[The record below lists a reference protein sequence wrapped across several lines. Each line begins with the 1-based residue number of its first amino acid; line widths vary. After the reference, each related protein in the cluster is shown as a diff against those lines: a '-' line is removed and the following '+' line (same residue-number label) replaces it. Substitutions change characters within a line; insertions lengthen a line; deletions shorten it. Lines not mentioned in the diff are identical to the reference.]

1 MDGFGPL
8 LDILYHFSMPV
19 VETPANVHQAIA
31 LVLMYLENHTD
42 RLQTFDD
49 PSDLTEVVQ
58 FLVNYFRK
66 DYHSVLGLWPLMTA
80 IHPGHLAEV
89 SGLCIA
95 GILQQSTNADAL
107 QHERHAVHCVCMI
120 QFLHNWIKSLGDSV
134 RGEWRDVQTRDI
146 FNFEKVSLVPMYE
159 NEMAQLFV
167 VARVQNL
174 AETETLFTQA
184 TIRMVACLQPHTQ
197 SGTGAGR
204 LLAGPSH
211 GRHAHLDERALTKK
225 RSRMSD
231 SLSVNIGVWLGVMTG
246 MVTGLGAA
254 FAMWREWQTYRQNQ
268 ITRLSNAAITAVRR
282 TEANVVRPL
291 LAERMS
297 ETIEKFITL
306 HKQEDSVR
314 FRVLLFSELYR
325 HMRLTEDEKQVARAT
340 AVNHLI
346 EILRGMPS
354 PPLRIVTEDQLNKQI
369 RNIQEQIE
377 NAYSSRPRP
386 TIDLLQHLG
395 TFVGT
400 VACA

>member
-1 MDGFGPL
+1 
-8 LDILYHFSMPV
+8 
-19 VETPANVHQAIA
+19 
-31 LVLMYLENHTD
+31 
-42 RLQTFDD
+42 
-49 PSDLTEVVQ
+49 
-58 FLVNYFRK
+58 
-66 DYHSVLGLWPLMTA
+66 
-80 IHPGHLAEV
+80 
-89 SGLCIA
+89 
-95 GILQQSTNADAL
+95 
-107 QHERHAVHCVCMI
+107 
-120 QFLHNWIKSLGDSV
+120 
-134 RGEWRDVQTRDI
+134 
-146 FNFEKVSLVPMYE
+146 
-159 NEMAQLFV
+159 
-167 VARVQNL
+167 
-174 AETETLFTQA
+174 
-184 TIRMVACLQPHTQ
+184 
-197 SGTGAGR
+197 
-204 LLAGPSH
+204 
-211 GRHAHLDERALTKK
+211 
-225 RSRMSD
+225 MSD

-340 AVNHLI
+340 AINHLI

-386 TIDLLQHLG
+386 TIDLLQHIG

-400 VACA
+400 IACA